1 MQFEHRGFSIEC
13 SVEVVGLDYVGQAV
27 ISRLAAD
34 EVQGNAFISGS
45 LRSFPTPAQAI
56 GYARFWAEMWCDEQQ
71 IQ

>member
-27 ISRLAAD
+27 ISRLATD
-34 EVQGNAFISGS
+34 EQGKAFMSGS
-45 LRSFPTPAQAI
+45 LRSFPAQAQAI

-71 IQ
+71 NQ